1 MKRKLIDLKQQYKT
15 LLDAAE
21 AALKA
26 GNNAE
31 FDTQMAEADRV
42 KSEIANAE
50 RLMAARGDFE
60 PDNSRMMNLHDIQQD
75 EKRDTM
81 RRSRVDNL
89 RSEREYANAWA
100 NAIKNGISP
109 ARSVRMESMAPLT
122 NVLTISGGDPAGTDG
137 GFLAPLDF
145 DNMLHEKEKEYFD
158 LSTLFSAE
166 TTTVMSGWRA
176 IATTSAVALPQIDE
190 SATIGK
196 TAQPSFEKVSFTLRK
211 YGDRLAV
218 SRELLN
224 AEPGVLMAYIA
235 RWFALRDV
243 LTKNTLLLALLDGLT
258 GSAIDAGAELKGI
271 KSALNKGLNTAHA
284 RQAAI
289 LTNQSGYDA
298 FDGLMDANGRP
309 LLVPNPADSDTYRL
323 KGKPIHY
330 MDDDLLPNKTTNA
343 PLYIG
348 SFKAFGTLFQRSGV
362 EIAST
367 DVGGDAWATAS
378 PEIRA
383 LTFLDA
389 QKVDAK
395 AVVKRTYAVS
405 E

>member
-1 MKRKLIDLKQQYKT
+1 MERKLIDLKQQYKT
-15 LLDAAE
+15 YVDAAE

-26 GNNAE
+26 GNSAE
-31 FDTQMAEADRV
+31 FDSQMAEADRV
-42 KSEIANAE
+42 KGEISNIE
-50 RLMAARGDFE
+50 RLIAARGDFE
-60 PDNSRMMNLHDIQQD
+60 SDNSHLLKLHDMQQD
-75 EKRDTM
+75 AKRDSL

-89 RSEREYANAWA
+89 RGEREYAKAWA
-100 NAIKNGISP
+100 TAIKNGISP
-109 ARSVRMESMAPLT
+109 VRADGMESLAPLT
-122 NVLTISGGDPAGTDG
+122 NVLTISGGDPTGADG

-145 DNMLHEKEKEYFD
+145 DNLLHEKEKEYFD
-158 LSTLFSAE
+158 LSTLFSSE

-176 IATTSAVALPQIDE
+176 IATTSATALPQIDE
-190 SATIGK
+190 GSTIDK
-196 TAQPSFEKVSFTLRK
+196 TSQPSFEKVSFTLKK

-235 RWFALRDV
+235 RWFAQRDV
-243 LTKNTLLLALLDGLT
+243 LTKNSLLLELLDGLT
-258 GSAIDAGAELKGI
+258 GSAIAAGAELKGI

-298 FDGLMDANGRP
+298 FDSLEDKNGRP
-309 LLVPNPADSDTYRL
+309 LLVPNPADPDTYRL

-330 MDDDLLPNKTTNA
+330 MDDDLLPNKTSNA

-348 SFKAFGTLFQRSGV
+348 SFKAFGTLFQRTGI

-367 DVGGDAWATAS
+367 DIGGDAWANAS

>member
-1 MKRKLIDLKQQYKT
+1 MRRKLISLMQKRKGF
-15 LLDAAE
+15 LDEAE
-21 AALKA
+21 KALEL

-31 FDTQMAEADRV
+31 FEAQMQEAD
-42 KSEIANAE
+42 KLKNEIDNIN
-50 RLMAARGDFE
+50 RLLAAQGDFD
-60 PDNSRMMNLHDIQQD
+60 PQDSNMLHLHDIQQEQKVD
-75 EKRDTM
+75 KLNL
-81 RRSRVDNL
+81 SRVDKL
-89 RSEREYANAWA
+89 RNDREYVTAWA
-100 NAIKNGISP
+100 SAIRNGISP
-109 ARSVRMESMAPLT
+109 ARSAGMENMKPLT
-122 NVLTISGGDPAGTDG
+122 NVLTISGGDPAGSDG

-145 DNMLHEKEKEYFD
+145 DNLLHEKEKEYFD

-190 SATIGK
+190 GATIDK
-196 TAQPSFEKVSFTLRK
+196 TAQPSFEKVSFTLKK

-224 AEPGVLMAYIA
+224 AEPDVLMAYIA
-235 RWFALRDV
+235 RWFAQRDV

-258 GSAIDAGAELKGI
+258 GSAITAGAELKGI

-298 FDGLMDANGRP
+298 FDSLEDKNGRP
-309 LLVPNPADSDTYRL
+309 LLVPNPADPDTYRL

-330 MDDDLLPNKTTNA
+330 MDDDLIPNKTTNA

-348 SFKAFGTLFQRSGV
+348 SFKAFGTLFQRSGI

-367 DVGGDAWATAS
+367 DIGGDAWTTAS

-389 QKVDAK
+389 QQVDAK
-395 AVVKRTYAVS
+395 AVVKRTYTVS

>member
-1 MKRKLIDLKQQYKT
+1 MERKLIDLKQQYKT
-15 LLDAAE
+15 LLDSAE

-26 GNNAE
+26 GNSAE

-42 KSEIANAE
+42 KGEIANVE

-60 PDNSRMMNLHDIQQD
+60 PDNSHMMNLHNIQQE

-89 RSEREYANAWA
+89 RSEREYAKAWA
-100 NAIKNGISP
+100 DAIKNGISP
-109 ARSVRMESMAPLT
+109 ARSVGMESMAPLT

-158 LSTLFSAE
+158 LSTLFGAE

-190 SATIGK
+190 GATIGK

-258 GSAIDAGAELKGI
+258 GSAIAAGSELKGI

-309 LLVPNPADSDTYRL
+309 LLVPNPADPDTYRL

-348 SFKAFGTLFQRSGV
+348 SFKAFGTLFQRSGI

-367 DVGGDAWATAS
+367 DIGGDAWATAS

>member
-1 MKRKLIDLKQQYKT
+1 MERKLIDLKQQYKT
-15 LLDAAE
+15 LLDSAE

-26 GNNAE
+26 GNSAE

-42 KSEIANAE
+42 KGEIANVE

-60 PDNSRMMNLHDIQQD
+60 PDNSRMMNLHDIQQE

-89 RSEREYANAWA
+89 RGEREYAKAWA
-100 NAIKNGISP
+100 DAIKNGISP
-109 ARSVRMESMAPLT
+109 ARSVSMESMAPLT

-196 TAQPSFEKVSFTLRK
+196 TAQPSFEKVSFTLHK

-258 GSAIDAGAELKGI
+258 GSAIAAGAELKEI
-271 KSALNKGLNTAHA
+271 KSALNTGLNTAHA

-309 LLVPNPADSDTYRL
+309 LLVPNPADPDTYRL
-323 KGKPIHY
+323 KGKSIHY
-330 MDDDLLPNKTTNA
+330 MDDDLLPNKGTNA

-348 SFKAFGTLFQRSGV
+348 SFKAFGTLFQRSGI

-367 DVGGDAWATAS
+367 DIGGDAWATAS

-389 QKVDAK
+389 QKVDVK